1 MEAPEPQSQLPR
13 RLAQCWLA
21 EQERPLPAQE
31 PFCTGVACEQPFDVR
46 PSVEGVVAAASCLL
60 GVHWEMLAQAAMEIV
75 VARGED
81 DACAAVSVLLAAS
94 YRETVP
100 PPQAAACHDQVVR
113 AVSFLVACDKALL
126 TAAARHVLLNYE
138 ETPGERWVMEVIKTA
153 FRHADCPHIC
163 EKLNGRCDG
172 RYKALG
178 FLRASDVQDAT
189 WEWLGPF
196 EGSRWPYTPTEMKYI
211 RAANQCFT
219 SGR

>member
-113 AVSFLVACDKALL
+113 AVFFFSSPATK
-126 TAAARHVLLNYE
+126 
-138 ETPGERWVMEVIKTA
+138 
-153 FRHADCPHIC
+153 
-163 EKLNGRCDG
+163 RC
-172 RYKALG
+172 
-178 FLRASDVQDAT
+178 
-189 WEWLGPF
+189 
-196 EGSRWPYTPTEMKYI
+196 
-211 RAANQCFT
+211 
-219 SGR
+219 